1 MSSLLSLLRCNKKWR
16 CIKVNLGSNPQ
27 MQFFLALDMVP
38 FIDVALWL
46 KYLEIQA
53 YNNRKIIN
61 QYVAAIYTIFD
72 SLVP

>member
-1 MSSLLSLLRCNKKWR
+1 
-16 CIKVNLGSNPQ
+16 

-46 KYLEIQA
+46 KYLEIPA